1 MSSCGHPLCALI
13 GGPCSLALSVS
24 RGCRSGPGPSRV
36 IADAIFDEVAMLVEA
51 IDRALAADRAA
62 DARAPATRLA
72 ELIRREARDD
82 RHVLAMA
89 RADEVEFVASL
100 ARLCARSVP

>member
-1 MSSCGHPLCALI
+1 MACHPICALI

-36 IADAIFDEVAMLVEA
+36 IADAVFDEVAALVEA
-51 IDRALAADRAA
+51 IDRAVAAERAA
-62 DARAPATRLA
+62 DARGPATRLA
-72 ELIRREARDD
+72 EIIRREARDD

-89 RADEVEFVASL
+89 RADELVFAPSL
-100 ARLCARSVP
+100 ARLCARSAA